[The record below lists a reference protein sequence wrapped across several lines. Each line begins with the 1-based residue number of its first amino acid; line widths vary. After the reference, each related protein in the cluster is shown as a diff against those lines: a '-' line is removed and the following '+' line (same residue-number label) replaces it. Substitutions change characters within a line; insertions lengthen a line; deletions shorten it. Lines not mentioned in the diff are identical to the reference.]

1 MMATSHEIVEH
12 NDVEFLHSA
21 QTAVIGNECFCSMDE
36 AGSDLQRI
44 WSSQAIGSAKLSSDP
59 GRTCIQV
66 YYGEVRDVLKQR
78 LIGVGNSWAS
88 QPKRLDSD
96 FQQGED
102 GSHSSELSGRHCL
115 QHVTGDHSPAG
126 RLLDMIDKDWRVE
139 ADAIK

>member
-1 MMATSHEIVEH
+1 MATSHEIVEH

-21 QTAVIGNECFCSMDE
+21 QTSVIGNECFCSMDE

-44 WSSQAIGSAKLSSDP
+44 RCSQAIGSAKLSADP
-59 GRTCIQV
+59 GRACIQIH
-66 YYGEVRDVLKQR
+66 YAEIRDVLKQR
-78 LIGVGNSWAS
+78 LIGVGDFRSPQS
-88 QPKRLDSD
+88 ERLDSD

-102 GSHSSELSGRHCL
+102 GSYSSEMSGRHCL
-115 QHVTGDHSPAG
+115 QHVTGNHSPAG